1 MISKYFDKVKNEI
14 NSYSHVV
21 ENYQLNEKVYS
32 EVLGFIEGEL
42 FFPDESRLAF
52 AEVKDIE
59 QPSKIKYHYHYMNKN
74 DETIFRYDNAKHH
87 TEIMTFPHHKHL
99 PDGIVESSEPEIN
112 LILTEIEA
120 IILKN
125 KVL

>member
-125 KVL
+125 KEL